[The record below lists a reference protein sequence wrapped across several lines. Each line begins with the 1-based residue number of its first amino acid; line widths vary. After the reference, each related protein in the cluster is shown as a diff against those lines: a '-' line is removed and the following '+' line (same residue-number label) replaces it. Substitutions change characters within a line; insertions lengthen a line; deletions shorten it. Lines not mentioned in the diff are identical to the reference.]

1 MAKNTQPIAKRCKAL
16 GISPAV
22 MGYAKKNTTRN
33 SNGNFRK
40 KKSEYAT
47 QMQEKQKLKFIYGV
61 LEKQFSNYFEE
72 ASRRQGQAGENLLQL
87 LECRLDNVVFRLG
100 YASTRRD
107 ARQLVSHNHFTVN
120 GKRVNIPSYQVKAGD
135 VMVIIDQAEY
145 KARLDAAK
153 AAVAQAE
160 ASFNNSSVYYQR
172 MQKAGARA
180 VSKTELD
187 NAKASF
193 LSAEAALEQAK
204 AALAEAQVNYDY
216 TVIRATIDGVVG
228 DVPLSN
234 PEVVAFIGSFIRENT
249 QEITAQAQ

>member
-100 YASTRRD
+100 YASPPRCPS
-107 ARQLVSHNHFTVN
+107 ARFSQ
-120 GKRVNIPSYQVKAGD
+120 
-135 VMVIIDQAEY
+135 
-145 KARLDAAK
+145 
-153 AAVAQAE
+153 
-160 ASFNNSSVYYQR
+160 
-172 MQKAGARA
+172 
-180 VSKTELD
+180 
-187 NAKASF
+187 
-193 LSAEAALEQAK
+193 
-204 AALAEAQVNYDY
+204 
-216 TVIRATIDGVVG
+216 
-228 DVPLSN
+228 PLH
-234 PEVVAFIGSFIRENT
+234 R
-249 QEITAQAQ
+249 

>member
-100 YASTRRD
+100 YAST
-107 ARQLVSHNHFTVN
+107 AAMPVS
-120 GKRVNIPSYQVKAGD
+120 
-135 VMVIIDQAEY
+135 
-145 KARLDAAK
+145 
-153 AAVAQAE
+153 
-160 ASFNNSSVYYQR
+160 
-172 MQKAGARA
+172 
-180 VSKTELD
+180 
-187 NAKASF
+187 SF
-193 LSAEAALEQAK
+193 LTTISPLMASAL
-204 AALAEAQVNYDY
+204 
-216 TVIRATIDGVVG
+216 TS
-228 DVPLSN
+228 PLT
-234 PEVVAFIGSFIRENT
+234 R
-249 QEITAQAQ
+249 

>member
-87 LECRLDNVVFRLG
+87 LG

-135 VMVIIDQAEY
+135 VIDVVEGSRKIEKFA
-145 KARLDAAK
+145 KLTGADAAV
-153 AAVAQAE
+153 VALP
-160 ASFNNSSVYYQR
+160 SW
-172 MQKAGARA
+172 
-180 VSKTELD
+180 
-187 NAKASF
+187 
-193 LSAEAALEQAK
+193 LSRETGSLK
-204 AALAEAQVNYDY
+204 
-216 TVIRATIDGVVG
+216 GVVTKLPERSDIDF
-228 DVPLSN
+228 DV
-234 PEVVAFIGSFIRENT
+234 
-249 QEITAQAQ
+249 QEHLIVELYSK

>member
-100 YASTRRD
+100 FARTRKE
-107 ARQLVSHNHFTVN
+107 ARQMVTHGHICVNGRRVDIPSFRVRPGELVSVAPKAKELLVVKSALVSNE
-120 GKRVNIPSYQVKAGD
+120 RVQVPAWLE
-135 VMVIIDQAEY
+135 IDIEKLQGSVLSLPT
-145 KARLDAAK
+145 RDQIDLDINEQLI
-153 AAVAQAE
+153 VE
-160 ASFNNSSVYYQR
+160 LY
-172 MQKAGARA
+172 
-180 VSKTELD
+180 SK
-187 NAKASF
+187 
-193 LSAEAALEQAK
+193 
-204 AALAEAQVNYDY
+204 
-216 TVIRATIDGVVG
+216 
-228 DVPLSN
+228 
-234 PEVVAFIGSFIRENT
+234 
-249 QEITAQAQ
+249 

>member
-22 MGYAKKNTTRN
+22 MGYAKKNTTRY

-135 VMVIIDQAEY
+135 VIDVVEGSRKIEKFA
-145 KARLDAAK
+145 KLTGADAAV
-153 AAVAQAE
+153 VALP
-160 ASFNNSSVYYQR
+160 SW
-172 MQKAGARA
+172 
-180 VSKTELD
+180 
-187 NAKASF
+187 
-193 LSAEAALEQAK
+193 LSRETGSLK
-204 AALAEAQVNYDY
+204 
-216 TVIRATIDGVVG
+216 GVVTKLPERSDIDF
-228 DVPLSN
+228 DV
-234 PEVVAFIGSFIRENT
+234 
-249 QEITAQAQ
+249 QEHLIVELYSK